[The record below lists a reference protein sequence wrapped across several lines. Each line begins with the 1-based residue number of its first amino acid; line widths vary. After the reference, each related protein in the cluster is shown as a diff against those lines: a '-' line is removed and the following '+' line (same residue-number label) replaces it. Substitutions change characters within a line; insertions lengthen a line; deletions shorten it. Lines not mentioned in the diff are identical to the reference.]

1 MRAST
6 GALYRVHAYRRSCRL
21 SINRAGSKHWTLP
34 GSAGTLAFV
43 VEVLSR
49 RELEVLQLV
58 ALGASNSQV
67 AETLALSIHTVKKH
81 IARLLLKLKA
91 ESRSEAA
98 RLYRESITQQ
108 PPTSEPAGAH
118 ALGDLTT
125 RERDVLSRIASG
137 ANNQRIAAELAL
149 SLNTI
154 KRHTTRIYS
163 KLGVRSR
170 VRAAALLHASAQ
182 ANPA

>member
-1 MRAST
+1 LTELQEFDQFPRP
-6 GALYRVHAYRRSCRL
+6 
-21 SINRAGSKHWTLP
+21 NHWTLDD
-34 GSAGTLAFV
+34 SAGTLAFV
-43 VEVLSR
+43 VDSLSR

-58 ALGASNSQV
+58 ALGASNSQI
-67 AETLALSIHTVKKH
+67 AESLSLSIHTVKKH
-81 IARLLLKLKA
+81 LAHLLLKLKA

-108 PPTSEPAGAH
+108 PVAAAPAPAQAQ
-118 ALGDLTT
+118 ALEGLTT

-137 ANNQRIAAELAL
+137 ANNQRIATELEL

-154 KRHTTRIYS
+154 KRHTTSIYS

-182 ANPA
+182 AANTA

>member
-1 MRAST
+1 
-6 GALYRVHAYRRSCRL
+6 
-21 SINRAGSKHWTLP
+21 
-34 GSAGTLAFV
+34 V
-43 VEVLSR
+43 VDVLSR

-58 ALGASNSQV
+58 ALGASNSQI
-67 AETLALSIHTVKKH
+67 AQTLGLSIHTVKKH
-81 IARLLLKLKA
+81 LARMLLKLKA

-98 RLYRESITQQ
+98 RQYRESITQQ
-108 PPTSEPAGAH
+108 PSAAAPLH
-118 ALGDLTT
+118 AQAFEVLTI

-154 KRHTTRIYS
+154 KRHTTSIFS

>member
-1 MRAST
+1 LTELQEFDQFPRP
-6 GALYRVHAYRRSCRL
+6 
-21 SINRAGSKHWTLP
+21 IHWTRI

-43 VEVLSR
+43 VDTLSR

-58 ALGASNSQV
+58 ALGASNSQI
-67 AETLALSIHTVKKH
+67 AESLSLSIHTVKKH
-81 IARLLLKLKA
+81 LARLLLKLKA

-98 RLYRESITQQ
+98 RLYRESITQH
-108 PPTSEPAGAH
+108 PVAAAPAPAH
-118 ALGDLTT
+118 AQALGELTT

-137 ANNQRIAAELAL
+137 ANNQRIAAELEL

-182 ANPA
+182 AANPA